1 MSAFDIYLVMQLDS
15 IKIHVLSL
23 FMLCLVLYV
32 VFGLIGSL
40 LKDQYITDHHPQDD
54 RARKIQLIQN
64 GQKIHVLLIKYLP
77 VLPLLLLLNAMIPS
91 SKTVA
96 AMYVIPALANNE
108 ALKIESKELYE
119 LAKGAL
125 KDMVK
130 EDAK

>member
-1 MSAFDIYLVMQLDS
+1 
-15 IKIHVLSL
+15 
-23 FMLCLVLYV
+23 
-32 VFGLIGSL
+32 
-40 LKDQYITDHHPQDD
+40 
-54 RARKIQLIQN
+54 
-64 GQKIHVLLIKYLP
+64 
-77 VLPLLLLLNAMIPS
+77 MIPS

>member
-54 RARKIQLIQN
+54 RARKIQLY
-64 GQKIHVLLIKYLP
+64 KMDKKYTYCLS
-77 VLPLLLLLNAMIPS
+77 N
-91 SKTVA
+91 TFQ
-96 AMYVIPALANNE
+96 YCH
-108 ALKIESKELYE
+108 YCYY
-119 LAKGAL
+119 
-125 KDMVK
+125 
-130 EDAK
+130 